1 VIRPLGQLRRI
12 CLELRRRF
20 FYRSKTMNTLPDD
33 DIANVMRALGHP
45 VRLSILRILAA
56 QGASDCCCTDVIQCL
71 PLAQSTVS
79 QHIKVL
85 LDAGLVERHPKGT
98 RNCYALRGDRLAEI
112 GAAWSGLITGLT
124 NPQPAQYAA
133 QKELS

>member
-1 VIRPLGQLRRI
+1 
-12 CLELRRRF
+12 
-20 FYRSKTMNTLPDD
+20 MNQMHDD

-45 VRLSILRILAA
+45 VRLNILRIIA
-56 QGASDCCCTDVIQCL
+56 QQSAGDCCCTDVTQCL

-98 RNCYALRGDRLAEI
+98 RNCYSLRADRLSEF
-112 GAAWSGLITGLT
+112 GTAWSGLIGGLT
-124 NPQPAQYAA
+124 TDSPS
-133 QKELS
+133 KELA